1 MLPENALTT
10 PVVSGV
16 DQRLFRG
23 AYRVGMLGGGQLG
36 RMLIQAGLPF
46 NLAVHVLD
54 PQSDAPCRH
63 VCHRFVT
70 GDFSDHRTVVEFGR
84 ELDLVTLEIE
94 HVDVDALETL
104 KAAGV
109 RVCPDPALVRTVQD
123 KGLQKQFYQEHDLP
137 TAAFTLLEG
146 RQQLRA
152 RADLL
157 PCVQKSRLAGY
168 DGKGVAVI
176 DSVAEIDRA
185 LDLPCVVEAKV
196 DIEAEVSV
204 LVARNRSGQVKTYP
218 PVEMVV
224 NRDRNLLDYLCCPAR
239 IEPDEQARATG
250 VALSLAE
257 KLDLVGLLAV
267 EMFVTREGD
276 VLINEVA
283 PRPHNSGHHTIE
295 TSNTSQYEQHLR
307 AIFDFS
313 LGSTE
318 MLFPAVMVNII
329 GARGHTGPVV
339 YEGIE
344 PFLEVAGVHLHLY
357 GKKLVQPFRK
367 MGHVTIVRPEIDEAI
382 DIAKRI
388 RQEVKA
394 VSCQK

>member
-123 KGLQKQFYQEHDLP
+123 KGLQKQMFQRLDIP
-137 TAAFTLLEG
+137 TAAFVLCDD
-146 RQQLRA
+146 
-152 RADLL
+152 RADVARHKGRL
-157 PCVQKSRLAGY
+157 PGVLKLRRGGY
-168 DGKGVAVI
+168 DGRGVMLLGGEA
-176 DSVAEIDRA
+176 DLQRAFDAPSVLEARVDIAMELSFIVARSPSGEVRSYPPIEMVFDPALNLVDYLVSPARVDDRVASAGRALAQRLAEA
-185 LDLPCVVEAKV
+185 LDL
-196 DIEAEVSV
+196 
-204 LVARNRSGQVKTYP
+204 
-218 PVEMVV
+218 
-224 NRDRNLLDYLCCPAR
+224 
-239 IEPDEQARATG
+239 TG
-250 VALSLAE
+250 I
-257 KLDLVGLLAV
+257 LAV
-267 EMFVTREGD
+267 ETFLTPAGD
-276 VLINEVA
+276 LLVNEIA

-295 TSNTSQYEQHLR
+295 GNVTSQFEQHLR
-307 AIFDFS
+307 AVLDLP
-313 LGSTE
+313 LGDPGV
-318 MLFPAVMVNII
+318 LAPAVTVNLV
-329 GARGHTGPVV
+329 GAPGPSGEPVYRGMRELLAI
-339 YEGIE
+339 EG
-344 PFLEVAGVHLHLY
+344 AHLHLY
-357 GKKLVQPFRK
+357 GKGVTRPGRK
-367 MGHVTIVRPEIDEAI
+367 MGHVTVVAERVEDAL
-382 DIAKRI
+382 AKAMA
-388 RQEVKA
+388 VKA
-394 VSCQK
+394 QVAVSA